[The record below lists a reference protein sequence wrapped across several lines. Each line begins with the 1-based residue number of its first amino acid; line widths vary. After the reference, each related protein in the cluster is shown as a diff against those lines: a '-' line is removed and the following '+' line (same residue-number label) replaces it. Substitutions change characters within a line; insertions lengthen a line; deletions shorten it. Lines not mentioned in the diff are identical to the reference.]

1 LEIHCQ
7 DSGCRS
13 SYYRVRDSGGID
25 RRYIGSHTGRSIL
38 GALAGGLIG
47 GAVGG
52 IAAAINGGSFLEG
65 FADGALSGAISGAVT
80 ERHVPGLVLR
90 SSSREKHPMYEHS
103 GKSDKCYVKGYGSTF
118 FGMDGFDMLA
128 MGYHCLIHPMHWLNL
143 TGSCIPMHFITDS
156 RLL

>member
-1 LEIHCQ
+1 L
-7 DSGCRS
+7 G
-13 SYYRVRDSGGID
+13 V
-25 RRYIGSHTGRSIL
+25 IL
-38 GALAGGLIG
+38 AGAFWGALAGGLIG

-80 ERHVPGLVLR
+80 GAACAGLGALGALAGKR
-90 SSSREKHPMYEHS
+90 NPMYEHS
-103 GKSDKCYVKGYGSTF
+103 GKSDKCYVKVTAALLLVW
-118 FGMDGFDMLA
+118 MDLTCWQWNIIVD
-128 MGYHCLIHPMHWLNL
+128 PSMHWLNL